1 MTNKIKRGRTDA
13 DSVPAMRDKGLV
25 SGSRDETAHSSGRP
39 ERVSMGNSKK
49 LDFPER
55 LKEDGFYYRWFQDK
69 DSRIAMAMTAYY
81 EIVVDEAQNNF
92 RREVGLYPMVL
103 MRLPQKYRDDDIK
116 LKRDRVR
123 ATMDEE
129 AALGH
134 NEYSPN
140 GRDSA
145 ISRSSIENPYS

>member
-1 MTNKIKRGRTDA
+1 
-13 DSVPAMRDKGLV
+13 
-25 SGSRDETAHSSGRP
+25 
-39 ERVSMGNSKK
+39 MGNSKK

-129 AALGH
+129 AVLRID
-134 NEYSPN
+134 EYSPN
-140 GRDSA
+140 GR
-145 ISRSSIENPYS
+145 ISRSTIENPYS

>member
-1 MTNKIKRGRTDA
+1 MNNKIKRGRTEADA
-13 DSVPAMRDKGLV
+13 APAMKDKGLV
-25 SGSRDETAHSSGRP
+25 SGSREETAHSSGRP
-39 ERVSMGNSKK
+39 ERIPMGNSKK
-49 LDFPER
+49 LDFPES

-69 DSRIAMAMTAYY
+69 DSRITTAMTAYY

-92 RREVGLYPMVL
+92 RREIGLYPMIL

-129 AALGH
+129 AVLRID
-134 NEYSPN
+134 EYSPN
-140 GRDSA
+140 GR
-145 ISRSSIENPYS
+145 ISRSTIENPYS